1 MNTTRVDSSAP
12 RVSTGLV
19 VDLQVSHLD
28 AQQFPLLATLPY
40 DRFGAHCGRP
50 VRRTVV
56 SLGIGGLCFLV
67 GLALTGAV
75 GFDRTYV
82 ASPGIYLLIFS
93 GVFTLDR
100 LQWGKCA
107 FVEHLNATRSMF
119 LVSEDDYTSAMTV
132 MWRRM
137 TAWVPV
143 VAIFLVLFVPTAI
156 LIAISGAE
164 PSTGLAHSLEVQ
176 PIPSLPGAWF
186 ANPYF
191 VIKVLTLD
199 LLLGTT
205 FFGAVALL
213 YFSVQGVI
221 GWAQAIRNW
230 PVVPIPSA
238 VRMRFAGFAVFYF
251 RGLVNTSL
259 AVLAAVLFY
268 GGRFEVPLVAL
279 VATFAVVGLLCG
291 LIPLHRIRQL
301 VAQAQAQLAEAVTR
315 HYVDTIYPVGSGS
328 ASSAHHIGVESV
340 LPEETTRET
349 TDTYRELSAL
359 EELMHHA
366 QEAGD
371 AGFGL
376 NVLVPALLSQAIP
389 LFGFLYPLI
398 GRR

>member
-1 MNTTRVDSSAP
+1 MHTTSTDSTSLA
-12 RVSTGLV
+12 
-19 VDLQVSHLD
+19 VDLEVSYLD
-28 AQQFPLLATLPY
+28 AQYYPLLATVLY
-40 DRFGAHCGRP
+40 DRFGAYCGRP
-50 VRRTVV
+50 VRRTMV
-56 SLGIGGLCFLV
+56 SLGFGGVCFLV
-67 GLALTGAV
+67 GLLLTGV
-75 GFDRTYV
+75 IGFGHTYV

-119 LVSEDDYTSAMTV
+119 LVSDDDYLSAMSA

-143 VAIFLVLFVPTAI
+143 VVIFLVLFVPTAA
-156 LIAISGAE
+156 LFAIGTSSGAG
-164 PSTGLAHSLEVQ
+164 PARGFLRTLEVQ

-186 ANPYF
+186 ADPY
-191 VIKVLTLD
+191 VGIKLLTLD
-199 LLLGTT
+199 LLLGTA

-221 GWAQAIRNW
+221 GWALLIQNW
-230 PVVPIPSA
+230 RVVPIPSA

-251 RGLVNTSL
+251 RGLVHTSL

-268 GGRFEVPLVAL
+268 GGRFEAPLIAL

-291 LIPLHRIRQL
+291 FIPLHRIRQL
-301 VAQAQAQLAEAVTR
+301 VTQAQAQVAEAVSR
-315 HYVDTIYPVGSGS
+315 RYLDVIYPIASGS
-328 ASSAHHIGVESV
+328 ASIASRVDIVSV
-340 LPEETTRET
+340 PQQET

-371 AGFGL
+371 SGFGL
-376 NVLVPALLSQAIP
+376 SVLVPALLSQAIP
-389 LFGFLYPLI
+389 LLGFLYPLLE
-398 GRR
+398 RR